1 MPSGHLIT
9 YQTFFHFP
17 CVFRLCTLR
26 KFREVWLKRNSFV
39 PLCMDSNNIWNIVQN
54 LRYLTLIFQNP
65 PLINNIRFFYEYY
78 YKFPPLSQ
86 SPLNFLSFLFFYTF
100 NTFTSRNSYR
110 KLKTLTFCFDCTNF
124 HLDDQII
131 PTNDWTWNN
140 MDPFVPRPNKTDQSE
155 HHQITSKL
163 HARRDVTRDK
173 GTVAQQISKTAS
185 LSSLYSSLRPSPQ
198 RLRNVNL
205 RGRRPW
211 PVIG

>member
-100 NTFTSRNSYR
+100 TSRNSYR

-140 MDPFVPRPNKTDQSE
+140 MDPFVPRPTKPIKVSIIKLQASSTHDAMSPVIKGQWRNKSRRRPVSRLCI
-155 HHQITSKL
+155 HRC
-163 HARRDVTRDK
+163 AR
-173 GTVAQQISKTAS
+173 
-185 LSSLYSSLRPSPQ
+185 P
-198 RLRNVNL
+198 RNV
-205 RGRRPW
+205 
-211 PVIG
+211 